1 VRTMLKIMAIGMNHE
16 TAPIELRECLGG
28 DADNP
33 RKALAWMRNLE
44 AVREGLFLSTCNRV
58 EALFVAD
65 EADAAKESVI
75 ALMARLGG
83 IQTGDFLPCLY
94 VLEDMN
100 AVRHI
105 FNVASSLDS
114 MVVGEPQILGQIKE
128 AYALATREKTSGVIL
143 NRLMHRAFHV
153 AKRVR
158 SETEICGAAV
168 SISYAAVELARKIFH
183 VLEGKKVLLV
193 GAGEMA
199 ELAARHLLTHGV
211 SSLMVANR
219 TFERAVE
226 VAGHFNGVPVSFE
239 EIDSELPNVDIVIS
253 STASPGYVI
262 SRDQVKRCLRKRR
275 NRPLFF
281 IDIAVPRDVEPEV
294 NDLNNVYLYDIDDLK
309 GVVAL
314 NLAQRKEEAV
324 KADRI
329 VEEEVGKFER
339 WLKTL
344 AVVPTIVSLRDKA
357 ESIIQA
363 EFAKSRSALDQLT
376 PAQHE
381 AVETLTRSIVEKVLN
396 DPIVFLKG
404 LAGRSTVNTYLDL
417 TKRLFQLNGMETE
430 RPGEM
435 EHGEGEI

>member
-1 VRTMLKIMAIGMNHE
+1 VTAMLKIIAIGMNHE
-16 TAPIELRECLGG
+16 TAPVELRECLGG
-28 DADNP
+28 DADNI
-33 RKALAWMRNLE
+33 RKVLAWMRSSE
-44 AVREGLFLSTCNRV
+44 VVREGLFLSTCNRV
-58 EALFVAD
+58 EALFITE
-65 EADAAKESVI
+65 EAESARESVI
-75 ALMARLGG
+75 SLMSGLGG
-83 IQTGDFLPCLY
+83 VHIRDLAPSLY
-94 VLEDMN
+94 VLEDMH
-100 AVRHI
+100 AVSHI

-128 AYALATREKTSGVIL
+128 AYALAAAEKTSGVIL

-168 SISYAAVELARKIFH
+168 SISYAAVELAKKIFH

-199 ELAARHLLTHGV
+199 ELAARHLLTNGV
-211 SSLMVANR
+211 SSLVVANR

-226 VAGHFNGVPVSFE
+226 VAGHFNGKAVSFE
-239 EIDSELPNVDIVIS
+239 EIDSELLNVDIVIT
-253 STASPGYVI
+253 STAAKEYVI
-262 SRDQVKRCLRKRR
+262 TQGQVKKCLRRRR

-281 IDIAVPRDVEPEV
+281 IDIAVPRDVQPEV
-294 NDLNNVYLYDIDDLK
+294 HALSNVYLYDIDDLK

-314 NLAQRKEEAV
+314 NMSQRKEEAV
-324 KADRI
+324 KAGRI
-329 VEEEVGKFER
+329 VEEEVGKFEK

-357 ESIIQA
+357 ESILQS
-363 EFAKSRSALDQLT
+363 EFAKSRSVLDRLT
-376 PAQHE
+376 PTQHE

-404 LAGRSTVNTYLDL
+404 RAGRPTLNTYLDL
-417 TKRLFQLNGMETE
+417 TKRLFRLNGLEDE
-430 RPGEM
+430 GAGKGEL
-435 EHGEGEI
+435 GDSGI

>member
-1 VRTMLKIMAIGMNHE
+1 MLKIIAIGMNHE
-16 TAPIELRECLGG
+16 TAPVELRECLGG
-28 DADNP
+28 DADKI
-33 RKALAWMRNLE
+33 RKVLAWMRGS
-44 AVREGLFLSTCNRV
+44 AVVREGLFLSTCNRV
-58 EALFVAD
+58 EALVIAE
-65 EADAAKESVI
+65 EAESARESVI
-75 ALMARLGG
+75 SLMSELGG
-83 IQTGDFLPCLY
+83 VHIRDLAPALY
-94 VLEDMN
+94 VLEDMK
-100 AVRHI
+100 AVGHI

-128 AYALATREKTSGVIL
+128 AYALAAAEKTSGVIL

-168 SISYAAVELARKIFH
+168 SISYAAVELAKKIFH

-199 ELAARHLLTHGV
+199 ELAARHLLANGV
-211 SSLMVANR
+211 SSLVVANR

-226 VAGHFNGVPVSFE
+226 VAGHFNGKAVSFE
-239 EIDSELPNVDIVIS
+239 EIDSELLNVDIVIT
-253 STASPGYVI
+253 STAAKEYVI
-262 SRDQVKRCLRKRR
+262 TQGQVKKCLRKRR

-281 IDIAVPRDVEPEV
+281 IDIAVPRDVQPGV
-294 NDLNNVYLYDIDDLK
+294 HALSNVYLYDIDDLK

-314 NLAQRKEEAV
+314 NMSQRKEEAV
-324 KADRI
+324 KAGRI
-329 VEEEVGKFER
+329 VEEEVGKFEK
-339 WLKTL
+339 WIETL

-363 EFAKSRSALDQLT
+363 EFAKSRSVLDQLT
-376 PAQHE
+376 PIQHE

-404 LAGRSTVNTYLDL
+404 RAGRSTLNAYLDL
-417 TKRLFQLNGMETE
+417 TKRLFRLNGLEVE
-430 RPGEM
+430 GAVKG
-435 EHGEGEI
+435 EHGE